1 MKKIL
6 LLLCMCIIF
15 TGCGKKSEEDILKKF
30 EKKVNELASYS
41 LEADMEI
48 LSNEETYNY
57 DVNVTYKE
65 GDFYKVSLI
74 NSENAHEQIIL
85 KNEEGVYVITP
96 ALNKSF
102 KFQSEWPY
110 NSSQSYIISS
120 ILKDLQ
126 NDSNRGYEET
136 EKNYILTSK
145 VEYPNNSSLK
155 KQKVTFDK
163 EMNIEKVEVLNNENK
178 SVITVQIKSLNYK
191 NKVDKE
197 YFTLQNNID
206 TEEIKEENVSKELK
220 DIIYPMYVPVGTS
233 YQGEEKINSNDI
245 ERVILTFT
253 GEKPFILV
261 EETTNVS
268 KDFEINQTGAELVFY
283 ENIVGNL
290 TDTSL
295 AWHENGVDYYIIGQ
309 NLTSEEL
316 LQIASST
323 TTVAITK

>member
-6 LLLCMCIIF
+6 LLLCMCMIF
-15 TGCGKKSEEDILKKF
+15 TGCGKKNEEDILKKF
-30 EKKVNELASYS
+30 EKKVTETASYT
-41 LEADMEI
+41 LTAEMEI
-48 LSNEETYNY
+48 LSNEEKYNY
-57 DVNVTYKE
+57 DVNVIYKE

-74 NSENAHEQIIL
+74 NNENTHEQIIL

-96 ALNKSF
+96 SINKSF

-126 NDSNRGYEET
+126 NDAERGYEET
-136 EKNYILTSK
+136 EKNYVFTSK
-145 VEYPNNSSLK
+145 VNYPNNSSLK
-155 KQKVTFDK
+155 KQKITFDK
-163 EMNIEKVEVLNNENK
+163 EMEIQTIEVLNNEDK
-178 SVITVQIKSLNYK
+178 TVISVNVKNIDYK
-191 NKVDKE
+191 TKVEKE
-197 YFTLQNNID
+197 FFALENNID
-206 TEEIKEENVSKELK
+206 EDCCDEKNVSKELQ
-220 DIIYPMYVPVGTS
+220 DIIYPMYIPTGTN

-295 AWHENGVDYYIIGQ
+295 FWHQDGVDYYIVGQ
-309 NLTSEEL
+309 NLSSEEL
-316 LQIASST
+316 LQIAAST